1 MGAGPEFPGDAVA
14 GASSAADTIAAV
26 ATPPGQGGIG
36 ILRIS
41 GPAAFAI
48 GETIAGPR
56 PAPRQ
61 AALRRFAHRG
71 EALDE
76 GLALF
81 FPKPRSFTGEDVVE
95 LQGHGG
101 PMVLQG
107 VLNAALAE
115 GARLARPGEFTE
127 RAFVNG
133 RLDLAQAEA
142 VADLIASASEAA
154 ARGALRSLAGTFS
167 KAVKELDARILKLR
181 VFLEA
186 SIDFPDEEIEFL
198 ERGQVASQIEDLL
211 TATRQLLEDGRQGVL
226 SSQGVKV
233 ALVGAPNAGK
243 SSLLNCLSGEDSAIV
258 THIPGTTRDL
268 LKLDLVLDGLPL
280 RLVDT
285 AGLRPTA
292 DPVEIEGVRRA
303 RAEAEQADLVILV
316 RDMASE
322 PQDAPPAAWERTLLV
337 DNKIDLTGAQPGQDR
352 TRSPPRVRISC
363 LTGAGLPELREAIK
377 ERVGFFGGSCKFS
390 ARRRHLSALQ
400 AALDAL
406 QTGGQRLEQKAPGEL
421 IAEELRLAQLALGEI
436 TGELAPDE
444 LLGQIFSAFCI
455 GK

>member
-81 FPKPRSFTGEDVVE
+81 FPRPHSFTGEDVVE

-154 ARGALRSLAGTFS
+154 ARGALRSLAGAFS
-167 KAVKELDARILKLR
+167 AAVKELDARILKLR

-211 TATRQLLEDGRQGVL
+211 AATRQLLEDGRQGVL

-243 SSLLNCLSGEDSAIV
+243 SSLLNRLSGEDSAIV

-285 AGLRPTA
+285 AGLRPTE

-352 TRSPPRVRISC
+352 TRNPPRVRISC